1 MSTATWQIV
10 LIDGLFLCLVV
21 GVGLWFRAWLAREKE
36 RLDGCLELLEAQHAR
51 LERVSG
57 RLQTVCRVLEL
68 MGQQEAPGVA
78 AKREES
84 KPMSPSPIVQQE
96 ESFEQA
102 WKMLLEGVEPGEVAR
117 RLDIG
122 TAEVELMSRML
133 HYRRQG

>member
-1 MSTATWQIV
+1 MNTAIWQIV
-10 LIDGLFLCLVV
+10 LIDGLFLFLVV
-21 GVGLWFRAWLAREKE
+21 GIGLWFRVWLAREKE

-68 MGQQEAPGVA
+68 TGQQEVPGVA
-78 AKREES
+78 AKLEES
-84 KPMSPSPIVQQE
+84 KPMTPSSIVQQE
-96 ESFEQA
+96 ESFKQA
-102 WKMLLEGVEPGEVAR
+102 WNMLIEGVEPGEVVR